1 MKFALATAALSLVLA
16 ASGFAQAPST
26 GGSPSGPVASTTPI
40 PTRFWKASLPGGD
53 YMVALSSISSIA
65 RHTYI
70 VDGAARVYE
79 VTIADRSS
87 AIARF
92 YFIEAV
98 TETSPLNIGQVV
110 LDRVKG
116 SAKEAARRAGADG
129 AWSQVI
135 KNYPHST
142 HAKTVEFR
150 FTVKSNIDSLYASVS
165 SAWEKGKG
173 EQFKVTSE

>member
-1 MKFALATAALSLVLA
+1 MKTTLAAALSLILA
-16 ASGFAQAPST
+16 TSGFAQNPST
-26 GGSPSGPVASTTPI
+26 GGSQPSATATSTPI

-70 VDGAARVYE
+70 VDGAARVFE

-98 TETSPLNIGQVV
+98 TDTSPLNVGQVV

-116 SAKEAARRAGADG
+116 SAQEATRRAGASDV
-129 AWSQVI
+129 WSQVV
-135 KNYPHST
+135 KNYPHTT
-142 HAKTVEFR
+142 HAKTMEFR
-150 FTVKSNIDSLYASVS
+150 FTVKANIESLYNSVS
-165 SAWEKGKG
+165 RAWEKGKG
-173 EQFKVTSE
+173 EQFKVTNE